1 MKRSSKSS
9 ILIFQKSSKP
19 FLKKNVA
26 EYFFESINRNLTIKQ
41 INQNLTNMTLEQIKE
56 ILPTLE
62 NVEFQLEN
70 GTFVPEHFH
79 VTEVGIIQKNFID
92 CGGTIR
98 NEKVV
103 NFQLWNANDYEHRLK
118 PGKLLN
124 IIRLSEEKL
133 GIENSEIEVE
143 YQSETIGKYDLEF
156 NGKHFILKN
165 KTTACL
171 AQDSCGIPAT
181 KTKRNLSELNSN
193 SCTPGSGCC

>member
-1 MKRSSKSS
+1 MKLSD
-9 ILIFQKSSKP
+9 
-19 FLKKNVA
+19 
-26 EYFFESINRNLTIKQ
+26 IKQ
-41 INQNLTNMTLEQIKE
+41 

-79 VTEVGIIQKNFID
+79 VTEVGMITKNFID
-92 CGGTIR
+92 CGGVIR

-103 NFQLWNANDYEHRLK
+103 NFQLWNANDLEHRLK

-124 IIRLSEEKL
+124 IIQLSEDKL
-133 GIENSEIEVE
+133 GIEDREIEVE

-156 NGKHFILKN
+156 DGKTFVLKN

-171 AQDSCGIPAT
+171 AQDACGIPSE
-181 KTKRNLSELNSN
+181 KVKLNLSELKSN
-193 SCTPGSGCC
+193 QAACCAPESGCC

>member
-1 MKRSSKSS
+1 
-9 ILIFQKSSKP
+9 
-19 FLKKNVA
+19 
-26 EYFFESINRNLTIKQ
+26 
-41 INQNLTNMTLEQIKE
+41 MTLEQIKE

-79 VTEVGIIQKNFID
+79 VTEVGQITKNFID

-103 NFQLWNANDYEHRLK
+103 NFQLWNADDYEHRLK

-124 IIRLSEEKL
+124 IIKLSEEKL
-133 GIENSEIEVE
+133 GIEDAEIEVE
-143 YQSETIGKYDLEF
+143 YQAETIGKFDLDF
-156 NGKHFILKN
+156 NGKSFVLKN

-171 AQDSCGIPAT
+171 AEDACGIPSA
-181 KTKRNLSELNSN
+181 KPKIKLAEIQSSC
-193 SCTPGSGCC
+193 CTPNSGCC